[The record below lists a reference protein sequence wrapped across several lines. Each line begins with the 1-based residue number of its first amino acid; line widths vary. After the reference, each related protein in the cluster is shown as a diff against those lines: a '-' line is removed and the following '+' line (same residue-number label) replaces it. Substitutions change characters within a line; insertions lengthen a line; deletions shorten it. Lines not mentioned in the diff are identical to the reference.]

1 MDELVRSQ
9 MLIDDLANAIAE
21 EDDEQAL
28 KYYGEY
34 KKIYEK
40 ITGKNLTIT
49 FEELKNLRK
58 KKTTEQEIE
67 NEL

>member
-9 MLIDDLANAIAE
+9 MLIDDLAKAIAE

-28 KYYGEY
+28 KYYEEY